1 MDAPISSSFSS
12 SSSARQSPG
21 IHMAPQ
27 PAPIQSQSSSTESFL
42 KDLNLVAEA
51 AKRAQ
56 MAVMVRD
63 FEDIGI

>member
-1 MDAPISSSFSS
+1 
-12 SSSARQSPG
+12 
-21 IHMAPQ
+21 MAPQ